1 MDDIII
7 GDQLY
12 ITNEELVNYSSTRR
26 KPCRK
31 HDLIMILN
39 AHGSYLFA
47 ECGRNESPIFKIRE
61 IQPEYGQVQLHLT
74 VMEVSYPNC
83 LLHSGNN
90 RANILYAIR
99 EGIAVVKESDS
110 VITFT
115 LGKGQRIEK
124 IQLKEI
130 KEYHRI
136 TVKSPIYV
144 KGDCQEGIEG
154 AVKVQGHCPYPN
166 AFFLTKRPKKGTVK
180 LNEKTGEWIYHSNE
194 ACDEQDTFE
203 ISVWNFAGGCAT
215 QCIYVSCEQSR
226 EPVDVNITNV
236 PLPVIVTNP
245 VPVFGDV
252 RVINTPTVNIDE
264 PIDVNVLT
272 IPEVTIASL
281 PPVEISGTPTVIID
295 SAETLSVTIPGV
307 VEVCIIDAE
316 LTVLVETVV
325 FNQVI
330 TADVISLPE
339 VTIANELTIASL
351 PAVEISGLVSVTVP
365 EILTVTIEQPV
376 DVNVLTLPQVSLTG
390 TPTVVISGTVPVTG
404 TVGITGTPTV
414 LVGNPV
420 SISGTVPVTGT
431 VSITG
436 TPAVTITGTIP
447 VTGTVGITGTPTVLV
462 GNPVSI
468 SGTPTVA
475 ISTTVPVTGTVSIT
489 GTPLVLIANPV
500 SISGTPTVV
509 ISTTV
514 PVAGNVGITGTPTVL
529 VGNAVSLSGT
539 PAVTINGLVSVTL
552 PELLAVTV
560 AQPLNVNVLTLPE
573 VNIASLP
580 AVEVSGLVSVT
591 VPDVVTVTVL
601 TPVEVI
607 VVTSVST
614 ETSLDAYNFYQAMT
628 TLTVPADGTSLVT
641 YDVSRSID
649 NTLFAHLVSGST
661 VLGEMVVSPTL
672 NVNYFYPT
680 GITQALS
687 STSPNYPFVSNH
699 YGRYVGISFV
709 NNTPTTAEVEVI
721 AQSQGPITQN

>member
-12 ITNEELVNYSSTRR
+12 ITNEELVNYSSTSR

-99 EGIAVVKESDS
+99 EGLAVVKESDS

-124 IQLKEI
+124 VQLKEI

-420 SISGTVPVTGT
+420 SLSGTPTVVISGTV
-431 VSITG
+431 
-436 TPAVTITGTIP
+436 P

-462 GNPVSI
+462 GNPVS
-468 SGTPTVA
+468 
-475 ISTTVPVTGTVSIT
+475 
-489 GTPLVLIANPV
+489 L
-500 SISGTPTVV
+500 SGTPTVV

-614 ETSLDAYNFYQAMT
+614 ETSLDAYNFYQAVT

>member
-1 MDDIII
+1 MILWIDIII

-12 ITNEELVNYSSTRR
+12 ITNEELVNYSSTSR

-99 EGIAVVKESDS
+99 EGLAVVKESDS

-124 IQLKEI
+124 VQLKEI

-307 VEVCIIDAE
+307 VG
-316 LTVLVETVV
+316 
-325 FNQVI
+325 
-330 TADVISLPE
+330 SLYYCMR
-339 VTIANELTIASL
+339 N
-351 PAVEISGLVSVTVP
+351 
-365 EILTVTIEQPV
+365 
-376 DVNVLTLPQVSLTG
+376 
-390 TPTVVISGTVPVTG
+390 
-404 TVGITGTPTV
+404 
-414 LVGNPV
+414 
-420 SISGTVPVTGT
+420 
-431 VSITG
+431 
-436 TPAVTITGTIP
+436 
-447 VTGTVGITGTPTVLV
+447 
-462 GNPVSI
+462 
-468 SGTPTVA
+468 
-475 ISTTVPVTGTVSIT
+475 
-489 GTPLVLIANPV
+489 
-500 SISGTPTVV
+500 
-509 ISTTV
+509 
-514 PVAGNVGITGTPTVL
+514 
-529 VGNAVSLSGT
+529 
-539 PAVTINGLVSVTL
+539 
-552 PELLAVTV
+552 
-560 AQPLNVNVLTLPE
+560 
-573 VNIASLP
+573 
-580 AVEVSGLVSVT
+580 
-591 VPDVVTVTVL
+591 
-601 TPVEVI
+601 
-607 VVTSVST
+607 
-614 ETSLDAYNFYQAMT
+614 
-628 TLTVPADGTSLVT
+628 
-641 YDVSRSID
+641 
-649 NTLFAHLVSGST
+649 
-661 VLGEMVVSPTL
+661 
-672 NVNYFYPT
+672 
-680 GITQALS
+680 
-687 STSPNYPFVSNH
+687 
-699 YGRYVGISFV
+699 
-709 NNTPTTAEVEVI
+709 
-721 AQSQGPITQN
+721 

>member
-1 MDDIII
+1 MDEIII

-12 ITNEELVNYSSTRR
+12 ITHEELVNYSSASR

-31 HDLIMILN
+31 HDLIMISN

-99 EGIAVVKESDS
+99 EGLAVVKESDS

-124 IQLKEI
+124 VQLKEI
-130 KEYHRI
+130 KEYHPI

-180 LNEKTGEWIYHSNE
+180 LNAKTGEWIYQSNE

-351 PAVEISGLVSVTVP
+351 PSVT
-365 EILTVTIEQPV
+365 
-376 DVNVLTLPQVSLTG
+376 
-390 TPTVVISGTVPVTG
+390 IS
-404 TVGITGTPTV
+404 
-414 LVGNPV
+414 
-420 SISGTVPVTGT
+420 
-431 VSITG
+431 
-436 TPAVTITGTIP
+436 GTIP

-468 SGTPTVA
+468 SGTPTVV
-475 ISTTVPVTGTVSIT
+475 ISTTVPVTGTVGIT
-489 GTPLVLIANPV
+489 GTPTVLVGNPV
-500 SISGTPTVV
+500 LISGTPTVA
-509 ISTTV
+509 ISGTV

-529 VGNAVSLSGT
+529 VGNSITVGSLPAVSLSGT
-539 PAVTINGLVSVTL
+539 PTVSVT
-552 PELLAVTV
+552 
-560 AQPLNVNVLTLPE
+560 
-573 VNIASLP
+573 
-580 AVEVSGLVSVT
+580 GLISVT
-591 VPDVVTVTVL
+591 IPQVVTVTVL
-601 TPVEVI
+601 NPVEVAI
-607 VVTSVST
+607 VTPLST
-614 ETSLDAYNFYQAMT
+614 EANLNAYNYYESVT
-628 TLTVPADGTSLVT
+628 TLTVPADGSSRVV

-649 NTLFAHLVSGST
+649 NTLFTHLVSGST

-672 NVNYFYPT
+672 NNNYFYT
-680 GITQALS
+680 SGVSRELS
-687 STSPNYPFVSNH
+687 PSDPNYPFVSNY

-709 NNTPTTAEVEVI
+709 NSTTTLAEVEVI
-721 AQSQGPITQN
+721 AQSQGPITES